1 MKRRKTK
8 EAKQE
13 ILQIVSGETSISL
26 VLRQLR
32 NHVLILVLVLVFVL
46 VLVGIFSCCF
56 LQGAVS
62 GLLSVFQLI
71 FKFKFKLSLC

>member
-13 ILQIVSGETSISL
+13 ILQIVNGETSISL
-26 VLRQLR
+26 D
-32 NHVLILVLVLVFVL
+32 HVLVLVLVLVFVL

-62 GLLSVFQLI
+62 GLPSVFQLI